1 MNKKNKN
8 LQNAKKAKNDE
19 FYTILSDIEKEMNYY
34 KDYFKGKIV
43 YCNCDDARKSNFV
56 KYFINNFDIL
66 GLKKLISTGYKN
78 DNKGVAF
85 IYEGNKNEINIT
97 ELDGDGDFRS
107 EECINFLKECDIVI
121 TNPPFS
127 LFREFV
133 AKLMEYNK
141 KFLIIGDQNALTY
154 KEIFPYIKN
163 NQIWWGV
170 SIHSGDRKFYVPNDY
185 PLNASTCGIDEE
197 GEKFVRVK
205 GIRWWTNIE
214 NVTHNTP
221 MNLCKTYN
229 STEYPKYD
237 TYDAININKTS
248 DIPMDY
254 DGVMGVPITFFDKY
268 CPTQFKIIGL
278 DRYVEDNPHYGHRFT
293 INGRETYARILIKR
307 LS

>member
-1 MNKKNKN
+1 MNKKNTN

-43 YCNCDDARKSNFV
+43 YCNCDDVRKSNFV

-78 DNKGVAF
+78 DSKGVAF

-163 NQIWWGV
+163 
-170 SIHSGDRKFYVPNDY
+170 
-185 PLNASTCGIDEE
+185 
-197 GEKFVRVK
+197 K
-205 GIRWWTNIE
+205 GGYS
-214 NVTHNTP
+214 
-221 MNLCKTYN
+221 K
-229 STEYPKYD
+229 
-237 TYDAININKTS
+237 
-248 DIPMDY
+248 
-254 DGVMGVPITFFDKY
+254 
-268 CPTQFKIIGL
+268 
-278 DRYVEDNPHYGHRFT
+278 
-293 INGRETYARILIKR
+293 
-307 LS
+307 